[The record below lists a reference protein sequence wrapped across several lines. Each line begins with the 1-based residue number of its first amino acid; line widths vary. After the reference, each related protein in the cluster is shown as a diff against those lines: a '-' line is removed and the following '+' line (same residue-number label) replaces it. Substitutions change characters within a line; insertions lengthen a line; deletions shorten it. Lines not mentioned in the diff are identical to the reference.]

1 MQGVI
6 AARRNASHDA
16 DTIVGTEV
24 DPMTRDEALQILHE
38 FTKNENLRK
47 HGYAVEA
54 AMRAYARKL
63 GEDEERWGLVGL
75 LHDFDWEIHPTLEEH
90 PAKGAE
96 ILRDRGVDE
105 ETIGDILAHAPHTGT
120 PRDTPVRKAIFAVD
134 ELTGFIVA
142 VALVRPTGLDG
153 MKPKSVR
160 KKMKTKSFAATVNR
174 EDIING
180 AEEMGMDLSEHLDVV
195 IDALQ
200 GISGELGF

>member
-1 MQGVI
+1 
-6 AARRNASHDA
+6 
-16 DTIVGTEV
+16 
-24 DPMTRDEALQILHE
+24 MTRDEALEILHE
-38 FTKNENLRK
+38 FTTNENLRK

-63 GEDEERWGLVGL
+63 GEDEERWGIVGL

-105 ETIGDILAHAPHTGT
+105 ETIGDIQAHAPHTGT

-134 ELTGFIVA
+134 ELSGFIVA

-160 KKMKTKSFAATVNR
+160 KKLKDKSFAAAVNR
-174 EDIING
+174 EDITAG
-180 AEEMGMDLSEHLDVV
+180 AEELRVDLSEHIAFV
-195 IDALQ
+195 IEAMQ
-200 GISGELGF
+200 GISDELGL